1 MAGVHIGLYFR
12 KVPTVNPS
20 VTPPACQLPFAREP
34 LRAVPADNFPRESP
48 ANRYCPSSARYRRL
62 VRRTY
67 SLFTLHYSLKT
78 PGIGGLPKPP
88 GPLRGCLG
96 LPRRGDS
103 VAKATELLTYS
114 RFLIP
119 SISLAPLEKG
129 AFFVCGFF
137 ENFVNL
143 KKNNHQ
149 KKGWGSSQKH
159 TQNHT
164 IWKKTDLPPLPIL
177 GVKMGN

>member
-1 MAGVHIGLYFR
+1 M
-12 KVPTVNPS
+12 
-20 VTPPACQLPFAREP
+20 
-34 LRAVPADNFPRESP
+34 
-48 ANRYCPSSARYRRL
+48 
-62 VRRTY
+62 
-67 SLFTLHYSLKT
+67 
-78 PGIGGLPKPP
+78 
-88 GPLRGCLG
+88 
-96 LPRRGDS
+96 
-103 VAKATELLTYS
+103 AKATELITDS

-149 KKGWGSSQKH
+149 KKDWGYREKH

-164 IWKKTDLPPLPIL
+164 ILRKTDLPPLPIL
-177 GVKMGN
+177 GVKMGNRNWGVFPV

>member
-1 MAGVHIGLYFR
+1 M
-12 KVPTVNPS
+12 
-20 VTPPACQLPFAREP
+20 
-34 LRAVPADNFPRESP
+34 
-48 ANRYCPSSARYRRL
+48 
-62 VRRTY
+62 
-67 SLFTLHYSLKT
+67 
-78 PGIGGLPKPP
+78 
-88 GPLRGCLG
+88 
-96 LPRRGDS
+96 
-103 VAKATELLTYS
+103 AKATELLTDS

-143 KKNNHQ
+143 KKNNYQ
-149 KKGWGSSQKH
+149 KKGWVSSQKH

-164 IWKKTDLPPLPIL
+164 ILEKTDLPPLPIL